1 MGELLIIL
9 LLIIANG
16 VFAMSETAL
25 LSSRKARLQQRANGG
40 DARAAA
46 ALELANKPNTFLAT
60 VQIGITLIGIL
71 AGAFG
76 GATLAGSLADILRGV
91 PFLAPSAEAIAFTLI
106 VLLIT
111 YLSLIIGE
119 LVPKQLAL
127 NNPERIVSLVAAPMS
142 ILSRLTAPL
151 VRLLDG
157 STSLVLRLLNVRP
170 SDEPAVTEEEIK
182 VMIAQGA
189 QTGTFEEVERE
200 LVDGVFSLADVRV
213 DALMTPRTEVTWFEV
228 NEPIESVRQKIVESG
243 KSRFPVAR
251 GSLDDVIGVVR
262 AKDLLARALEGLP
275 FDLTASLQP
284 PLFVP
289 ESLTA
294 LRMLNQFRDANT
306 HIALIIDE
314 YGGLRGVVT
323 IADILAEIV
332 GGIYLEEEAVE
343 PDVVQR
349 EDGSWLIDGMFMVD
363 DLEAMFPMLTLP
375 AESEREY
382 QTLGGY
388 LMSQFGR
395 IPQMGDLHE
404 ADGLRFE
411 VVDMDGYRV
420 DRVLV
425 AKIPPPQDAETADST
440 TA

>member
-9 LLIIANG
+9 LLIVANG

-25 LSSRKARLQQRANGG
+25 LSARKARLQQRANEG
-40 DARAAA
+40 DQRAAA
-46 ALELANKPNTFLAT
+46 ALELANQPNTFLAT

-76 GATLAGSLADILRGV
+76 GATIAVSLAEVLRGV
-91 PFLAPSAEAIAFTLI
+91 PFLAPSAEPLAFALV
-106 VLLIT
+106 VLFTT
-111 YLSLIIGE
+111 YLSLILGE
-119 LVPKQLAL
+119 LVPKRLAL
-127 NNPERIVSLVAAPMS
+127 TSPERIIALVAAPMRL
-142 ILSRLTAPL
+142 LSWIASPL
-151 VRLLDG
+151 VRFLDG
-157 STSLVLRLLNVRP
+157 SSNLVLNALGVRP
-170 SDEPAVTEEEIK
+170 STEPEVTEEEIK

-189 QTGTFEEVERE
+189 QSGTFEETERE
-200 LVDGVFSLADVRV
+200 LVDGVFRLADVRV
-213 DALMTPRTEVTWFEV
+213 DALMTPRTEVTWFDV
-228 NEPIESVRQKIVESG
+228 NESVESVREKILKSG
-243 KSRFPVAR
+243 RSRFPVAR

-262 AKDLLARALEGLP
+262 AKDLLARALANEP
-275 FDLTASLQP
+275 FDLTACLQP

-294 LRMLNQFRDANT
+294 LKLLNRFRDANT

-332 GGIYLEEEAVE
+332 GGVYLEEEAVE
-343 PDVVQR
+343 PEAVQR
-349 EDGSWLIDGMFMVD
+349 EDGSWLIDGLIMIDEFAE
-363 DLEAMFPMLTLP
+363 LFPMLRLP
-375 AESEREY
+375 DASEREY

-395 IPQMGDLHE
+395 IPQIGDVYE

-425 AKIPPPQDAETADST
+425 SQLPPPMPNETAAQET
-440 TA
+440 

>member
-9 LLIIANG
+9 LLIVANG
-16 VFAMSETAL
+16 VFAMSEAAL
-25 LSSRKARLQQRANGG
+25 LSARKARLQQRANEG
-40 DARAAA
+40 DQRAAA
-46 ALELANKPNTFLAT
+46 ALQLANQPNTFLAT

-76 GATLAGSLADILRGV
+76 GATVAGTLAELLRTV
-91 PFLAPSAEAIAFTLI
+91 PLLSTSAEPLAFALV
-106 VLLIT
+106 VLLTT

-119 LVPKQLAL
+119 LVPKRLAL
-127 NNPERIVSLVAAPMS
+127 TNPEQIVSIVAAPMRL
-142 ILSRLTAPL
+142 LSRMASPL
-151 VRLLDG
+151 VRFLDG
-157 STSLVLRLLNVRP
+157 STNLILQLLNIRP
-170 SDEPAVTEEEIK
+170 SQEPEVTEEEIK
-182 VMIAQGA
+182 VMIAQGT
-189 QTGTFEEVERE
+189 QTGTFEETERE
-200 LVDGVFSLADVRV
+200 LVNGVFRLADVRV
-213 DALMTPRTEVTWFEV
+213 DALMTPRTEVIWFEV
-228 NEPIESVRQKIVESG
+228 NEPVESVREKILKSG

-262 AKDLLARALEGLP
+262 AKDLLARALANEP
-275 FDLTASLQP
+275 FDLMACLQP

-294 LRMLNQFRDANT
+294 LKMLNRFRDANT

-323 IADILAEIV
+323 IADVLAEIV
-332 GGIYLEEEAVE
+332 GGRYLEEEAVE
-343 PDVVQR
+343 PEAVQR
-349 EDGSWLIDGMFMVD
+349 EDGSWLIDGMMLIDEFAE
-363 DLEAMFPMLTLP
+363 LFPTLRLP
-375 AESEREY
+375 DESEREY

-395 IPQMGDLHE
+395 IPRIGDLHE

-425 AKIPPPQDAETADST
+425 SPLPPESGQTAAQDA
-440 TA
+440 